1 MSTDDAKATA
11 QAWIDE
17 HLTQLTEWHTH
28 IWELA
33 EPAWREYRS
42 QRWYVE
48 RLREEGFE
56 VEDGSA
62 GMPTAFSARWSNGD
76 GPTLL
81 GVNVPLALSSK
92 LHSDRPDNLIR
103 TILDGVSAPAGPQ
116 VGFMAGFRDALDDAQ
131 IAQLA
136 HYMRA
141 RFAPRRPDWPGLDA
155 AARRVRERR

>member
-1 MSTDDAKATA
+1 MTMQLTDAAKATA

-48 RLREEGFE
+48 RLRDEGFE

-62 GMPTAFSARWSNGD
+62 GMPTAFSARWSNGPAD
-76 GPTLL
+76 G
-81 GVNVPLALSSK
+81 
-92 LHSDRPDNLIR
+92 
-103 TILDGVSAPAGPQ
+103 SA
-116 VGFMAGFRDALDDAQ
+116 R
-131 IAQLA
+131 
-136 HYMRA
+136 
-141 RFAPRRPDWPGLDA
+141 
-155 AARRVRERR
+155 